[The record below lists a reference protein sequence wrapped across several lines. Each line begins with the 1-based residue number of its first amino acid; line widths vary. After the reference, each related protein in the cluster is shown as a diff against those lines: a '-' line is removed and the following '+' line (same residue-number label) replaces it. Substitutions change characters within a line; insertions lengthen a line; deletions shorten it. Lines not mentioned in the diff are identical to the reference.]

1 MICQDRLGTN
11 TMKKIETKRGEE
23 VKKRGGWGE
32 ALVPVR
38 TSIFRGVIGEVEE
51 SDERLQKRVLF

>member
-1 MICQDRLGTN
+1 
-11 TMKKIETKRGEE
+11 MKKIETKRVEE

>member
-11 TMKKIETKRGEE
+11 MMKKIETKRGEE
-23 VKKRGGWGE
+23 EKKRGVGGE

-38 TSIFRGVIGEVEE
+38 TSIFRSVIGEVEE